1 MDTEF
6 RTVVRGDGVVI
17 GGDGSVFV
25 GVVGCVCIVD
35 GVGVVVTFTDFADF
49 PGVTVESGVFIVGL
63 DGVRLDGV
71 SLVGFGAVGV
81 GSVGAVGVGVVDVV
95 RGGVIIKK
103 RENLGQCPK

>member
-63 DGVRLDGV
+63 DGVGLDCL

-81 GSVGAVGVGVVDVV
+81 GVGAVGVVGVVSVV
-95 RGGVIIKK
+95 EV
-103 RENLGQCPK
+103 